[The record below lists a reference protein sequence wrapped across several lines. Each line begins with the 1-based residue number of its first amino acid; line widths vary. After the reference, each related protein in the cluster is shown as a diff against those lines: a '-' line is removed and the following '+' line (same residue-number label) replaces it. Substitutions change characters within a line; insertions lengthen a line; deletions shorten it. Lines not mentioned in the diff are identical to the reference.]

1 MSSVRCL
8 VLWLDSEIN
17 NSEENVT
24 TQHKLVDTFRDV
36 KVFDNKDDCQRFIE
50 SEPQAHM
57 LVIASGRLGRQ
68 LVPAIDALA
77 QIDGVYIYCMDK
89 SRHAEWAKKFPKIKD
104 IFVELE
110 PLMNRI
116 RTDLDELQAK
126 FKSKPSPVSAA
137 SATSKPVSSDDK
149 NPCIL
154 DGYEKL
160 PLSTL
165 EEAVEPLKDIVGE
178 VEQMV
183 WTAKQNC
190 QNPEDGLTVDESA
203 SISVF
208 TMEWFPHESS
218 LSYIL
223 NEALRAEE
231 KQKVT
236 PWFLYLRLLFHGLSK
251 LKTIS
256 GIVHQGFSGDLT
268 KNYPTNKIYTVW
280 QFSNCSPLIESL
292 EEDEDFG
299 RTGERT
305 LLTIHCR
312 TGKDITRHA
321 FDPSKEQIL
330 LSPGCQFKVV
340 SALEADNDL
349 HIVQLQELKP
359 IYSFN

>member
-1 MSSVRCL
+1 
-8 VLWLDSEIN
+8 
-17 NSEENVT
+17 
-24 TQHKLVDTFRDV
+24 
-36 KVFDNKDDCQRFIE
+36 
-50 SEPQAHM
+50 M
-57 LVIASGRLGRQ
+57 LVITSGRLSRE
-68 LVPAIDALA
+68 LVPAIDAWA

-89 SRHAEWAKKFPKIKD
+89 SRHAEWAKNYPKIKD
-104 IFVELE
+104 IFVESG

-116 RTDLDELQAK
+116 GADLEELRAK
-126 FKSKPSPVSAA
+126 SKSKPSPIPAA
-137 SATSKPVSSDDK
+137 GATSK
-149 NPCIL
+149 PCIL

-160 PLSTL
+160 PFSTL
-165 EEAVEPLKDIVGE
+165 EEAVEPLKGIVGE

-190 QNPEDGLTVDESA
+190 QNPENGLTVDESA

-208 TMEWFPHESS
+208 TMEWFPRESS

-223 NEALRAEE
+223 NEALRTEE
-231 KQKVT
+231 RQKVT

-256 GIVHQGFSGDLT
+256 GIVHQGFSGNLT
-268 KNYPTNKIYTVW
+268 KNYPTNNIYTAW
-280 QFSNCSPLIESL
+280 QFSNCARLIESL

-299 RTGERT
+299 KTGKRT
-305 LLTIHCR
+305 LLAIHCR

-349 HIVQLQELKP
+349 HIVQLQELEP